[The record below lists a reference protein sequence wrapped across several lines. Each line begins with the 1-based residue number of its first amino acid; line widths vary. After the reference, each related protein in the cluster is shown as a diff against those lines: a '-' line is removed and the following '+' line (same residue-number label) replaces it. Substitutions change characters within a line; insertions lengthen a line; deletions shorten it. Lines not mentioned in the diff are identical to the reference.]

1 MLLAIEIL
9 IHSEIQII
17 ALRAKYVEETQLH
30 SARRDPEAC
39 LTENWQV
46 AELDYRESQESIW

>member
-1 MLLAIEIL
+1 ML